1 MSARAKKSTGG
12 KVAPVDTK
20 KANAIGFDEQVIRD
34 RVVEMRRVPASE
46 LKAHPSAWRLHPE
59 HQRGALK
66 ASLGNIGL
74 VDAVIAR
81 ETEDG
86 LQILD
91 GALRAEVMGNELIPV
106 LIVDLDDQEAAKM
119 LATFDPIGDLAIKD
133 DAAFALLLP
142 ELGDLTDD
150 GDIRLMLEQI
160 HKEAQE
166 REKKGELHE
175 HYVAGMDLEPNEH
188 YDYVVVLA
196 RNTHEW
202 NVPCTVLGLEKS
214 KRRNRVGVGRG
225 ISAERLLAVMEKG
238 S

>member
-1 MSARAKKSTGG
+1 MNQKPKKNQGAKRSAVDEKKRNS
-12 KVAPVDTK
+12 
-20 KANAIGFDEQVIRD
+20 IGFDEQVIRD
-34 RVVEMRRVPASE
+34 RIVEMRKVPASQ
-46 LKAHPSAWRLHPE
+46 LQAHPNAWRLHPE

-74 VDAVIAR
+74 VDAIIAR

-91 GALRAEVMGNELIPV
+91 GALRAEVMGDELIPV
-106 LIVDLDDQEAAKM
+106 LIVDLDDQEAKQM
-119 LATFDPIGDLAIKD
+119 LATFDPIGDLAIKND
-133 DAAFALLLP
+133 EAFDALLP
-142 ELGDLTDD
+142 DLSVFMED
-150 GDIRLMLEQI
+150 GDIRLMIEQI

-166 REKKGELHE
+166 SEKKGELSE
-175 HYVAGMDLEPNEH
+175 HYVPGMDLEPNEH

-202 NVPCTVLGLEKS
+202 NVLCTVLGLEKS

-225 ISAERLLAVMEKG
+225 ISAEKLLSIMGEQ
-238 S
+238 

>member
-1 MSARAKKSTGG
+1 MSAKAKKSTAA
-12 KVAPVDTK
+12 KVSELDAK
-20 KANAIGFDEQVIRD
+20 KGNGVGFDEQVIRD
-34 RVVEMRRVPASE
+34 RVVEMRRVPASD
-46 LKAHPSAWRLHPE
+46 LKSHPSAWRLHPE

-66 ASLGNIGL
+66 ASLGNIGM

-91 GALRAEVMGNELIPV
+91 GVLRAEVMGDELIPV

-119 LATFDPIGDLAIKD
+119 LATFDPIGDLAMKD

-142 ELGDLTDD
+142 EIGDLTDD

-166 REKKGELHE
+166 KEKKGELQE
-175 HYVAGMDLEPNEH
+175 HYVPGMDLEPNEH

-202 NVPCTVLGLEKS
+202 NVLCTVLGLEKS

-225 ISAERLLAVMEKG
+225 ISAERLLNIIGDK
-238 S
+238 